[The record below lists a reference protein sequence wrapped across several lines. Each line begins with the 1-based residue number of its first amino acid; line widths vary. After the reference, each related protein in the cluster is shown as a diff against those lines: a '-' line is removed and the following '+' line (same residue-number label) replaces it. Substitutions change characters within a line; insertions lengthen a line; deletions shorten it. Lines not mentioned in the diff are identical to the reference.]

1 MLRTAWHAHRA
12 QNPEG
17 GFSLLELVI
26 ATLLAS
32 IVLAMAGDWLISLGN
47 AANRN
52 DSLVKEEQSA
62 SLVMAQMERD
72 VRSASTITFPTGAS
86 PSQQLE
92 VQVVAAN
99 GSTTAV
105 LWIYDPSAG
114 TLTRETQVQG
124 SFTATSGM
132 SISNVANGS
141 GTPVF
146 TYYDFAATDISSTS
160 ASNIAQCATGVG
172 VDVHVSTTTKG
183 VGSFEESA
191 EVALTN
197 RIEVLSAPGNGQCG
211 SA

>member
-1 MLRTAWHAHRA
+1 MLRGTWRA
-12 QNPEG
+12 GRTQDRDG

-32 IVLAMAGDWLISLGN
+32 IVLAMAGDGLISLAN

-52 DSLVKEEQSA
+52 DSVIKEEQAA

-72 VRSASTITFPTGAS
+72 IRSASTVTFPTGSS

-92 VQVVAAN
+92 LNVVGAS
-99 GSTTAV
+99 GSTSAV
-105 LWIYDPSAG
+105 LWVYDPTG
-114 TLTRETQVQG
+114 RTLSRETQVQG
-124 SFTATSGM
+124 SFTSTSGM
-132 SISNVANGS
+132 SIPNVANGS

-146 TYYDFAATDISSTS
+146 AYYDLAATDISSTS
-160 ASNIAQCATGVG
+160 ASNIAQCATGVA
-172 VDVHVSTTTKG
+172 VDVHVSSTTTG

-197 RIEVLSAPGNGQCG
+197 RIEVLTAPGNGQCG